1 MSASNNP
8 RQASTFLKLVPA
20 SRLKLKVKS
29 VRREGGHQT
38 GHLIVFSTEGGG
50 EGYLVV
56 SLIDQVIFGN
66 INTADTVY
74 RVDNCGWKYFGCI
87 LMYEIDLRHRYWWRF
102 HLVYFYWRD
111 DSNSSI
117 VFLVLKCTSSCE
129 VIMSIVR
136 FKTRELLVDF
146 LLSHYLEET

>member
-29 VRREGGHQT
+29 VSREGGHQT
-38 GHLIVFSTEGGG
+38 GQLIVFSTEGGG

-87 LMYEIDLRHRYWWRF
+87 LMYEIDLRHRY
-102 HLVYFYWRD
+102 
-111 DSNSSI
+111 
-117 VFLVLKCTSSCE
+117 
-129 VIMSIVR
+129 
-136 FKTRELLVDF
+136 
-146 LLSHYLEET
+146 